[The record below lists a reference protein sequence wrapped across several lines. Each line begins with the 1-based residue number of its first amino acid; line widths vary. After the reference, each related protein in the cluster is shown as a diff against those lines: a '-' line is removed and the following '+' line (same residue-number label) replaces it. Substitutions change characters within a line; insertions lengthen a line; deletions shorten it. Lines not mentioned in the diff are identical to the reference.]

1 MRWLAAFAIFC
12 CLEASPSFARG
23 RASGFCQQGNQ
34 TITVLGYQSSTATPV
49 QASYPTCTVTV
60 NISGG
65 GLATIYSDNSG
76 TPLANPFTLGVSP
89 ETSTNGYWFF
99 YADNGSYDIQFSG
112 TGISTPFT
120 TSAVPLLDP
129 TSSGSVSTISGS
141 GPSWLSWSISN
152 PTSTPAI
159 TLSAASGQTSHLVL
173 GTCGSATSV
182 SLCSLTSGDLPSL
195 SGSYL
200 PITGGTLT
208 GSLLFTD
215 GLYDIG
221 ASGATRPRNI
231 FLSGNGTLGGT
242 LSVTGHTT
250 FEGVT
255 STGATGTGALV
266 YATSPTLTT
275 PALGT
280 PSSATLTNATGLPL
294 ATGVTGML
302 TRAHGG
308 LNSTSAGTGILR
320 DGTTPT
326 ASELSGD
333 CTTSGSNAVTCSKIN
348 GTAFIG
354 VNGDLVSFGASNVP
368 ADSGVVAANVMTAAS
383 TATAAKQTCV
393 ASGAS
398 RTCSYIS
405 FPDVKPFPAA
415 TCTNVTATALWSMGA
430 SGVAT
435 CRAGTN
441 NTSAFIAITDMA
453 ATFAQF
459 ITSIPEDW
467 DSSIRPYIRV
477 QVASTDTTV
486 GATII
491 PQIKV
496 SCSAGDGSTTDD
508 VTFNAAHS
516 LSTVTLNATANQFWS
531 TSNVQM
537 NSTDM
542 TGCSAGSM
550 MIVQIGRA
558 TDTASQA
565 GFYGA
570 TITFPRLL
578 NVQAN

>member
-1 MRWLAAFAIFC
+1 MRSRIALFLLAISVC
-12 CLEASPSFARG
+12 SARG
-23 RASGFCQQGNQ
+23 LVSGFAEQGNQ
-34 TITVLGYQSSTATPV
+34 TISVLGYTSSTATPV
-49 QASYPTCTVTV
+49 QASYPGATVRVTV
-60 NISGG
+60 VGG

-76 TPLANPFTLGVSP
+76 TPLANPFTIGVSP
-89 ETSTNGYWFF
+89 ETSTTGYWFF
-99 YADNGSYDIQFSG
+99 YADNGLYNIQFSG
-112 TGISTPFT
+112 TGITTPYTITRAVFDPST
-120 TSAVPLLDP
+120 A
-129 TSSGSVSTISGS
+129 GSLTTISGS
-141 GPSWLSWSISN
+141 GPSWLSWAIAN
-152 PTSTPAI
+152 PTTAPAI
-159 TLSAASGQTSHLVL
+159 TLSGATGQTSHLVV
-173 GTCGSATSV
+173 GTCGGLTAV
-182 SLCSLTSGDLPSL
+182 SLCALTSSDIPSL

-200 PITGGTLT
+200 PINGGTLT
-208 GSLLFTD
+208 GNLLFTD
-215 GLYDIG
+215 NTYDIG

-231 FLSGNGTLGGT
+231 FLAGNSTVGGT
-242 LSVTGHTT
+242 ISVTGHTT

-255 STGATGTGALV
+255 STGATGTGRLV
-266 YATSPTLTT
+266 YATSPTFTT
-275 PALGT
+275 PVLGT
-280 PSSATLTNATGLPL
+280 PTSGTATNLTGLPL
-294 ATGVTGML
+294 STGVTGVL
-302 TRAHGG
+302 PRANGG
-308 LNSTSAGTGILR
+308 MNSSSAGTGILR

-348 GTAFIG
+348 GTAFSG

-393 ASGAS
+393 ASSGAS

-415 TCTNVTATALWSMGA
+415 TCTNVTASALWSMGA

-441 NTSAFIAITDMA
+441 NTSAFIAITDTA
-453 ATFAQF
+453 STFAQF
-459 ITSIPEDW
+459 LADIPEDW
-467 DSSIRPYIRV
+467 DSSTNPYIRV

-486 GATII
+486 GHTII

-496 SCSAGDGSTTDD
+496 SCAAGGGTTTDD

-516 LSTVTLNATANQFWS
+516 LSTLTLNATANQFWS

-558 TDTASQA
+558 TDTATQA
-565 GFYGA
+565 GFYMA

-578 NVQAN
+578 TVQAN